1 MAKHHSIEP
10 AHPGEILRDDIL
22 PALDITRTAF
32 ADAIGVTR
40 NTLQRILSGR
50 SAVSPEMAVRLGKAL
65 GNGPGFWIRMQ
76 SAYDLH
82 AAEKTVDVSEIPT
95 LEAA

>member
-1 MAKHHSIEP
+1 M
-10 AHPGEILRDDIL
+10 HPGELLREDIL
-22 PALDITRTAF
+22 PALDMTRTAF

-65 GNGPGFWIRMQ
+65 GNGPAFWLRLQ
-76 SAYDLH
+76 SAFDLH
-82 AAEKTVDVSEIPT
+82 RAQAAVDVSAIQT